1 MLSEWN
7 WVSDLSWV
15 DEGEAKSEEEESGS
29 DYIMLEHPDGT
40 VEHCATSNEDQ
51 DHTIQIK
58 IRSNTKNLNSEES
71 Q

>member
-1 MLSEWN
+1 MELS
-7 WVSDLSWV
+7 SDLTWV
-15 DEGEAKSEEEESGS
+15 DEGESKSEEDESRG

-40 VEHCATSNEDQ
+40 VEHCATSNKDQ

-58 IRSNTKNLNSEES
+58 ITSKTKTHNREES